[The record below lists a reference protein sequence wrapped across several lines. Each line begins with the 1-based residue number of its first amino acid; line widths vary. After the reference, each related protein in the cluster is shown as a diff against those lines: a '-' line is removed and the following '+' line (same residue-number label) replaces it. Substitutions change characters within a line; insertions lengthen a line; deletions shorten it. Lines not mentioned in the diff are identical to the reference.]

1 MKHER
6 TKATE
11 ISMKTKQIVWE
22 RDNQQCIFCKRW
34 VSVHFANAHFIK
46 RSQGGLGIP
55 ENVFTACAECHWQED
70 MGFHQESYREVAEN
84 YLRNYYGSSW
94 NIESLIY
101 KKGDA

>member
-1 MKHER
+1 MRVSSKR
-6 TKATE
+6 SKACQ

-22 RDNQQCIFCKRW
+22 RDNRQCIFCGRW

-55 ENVFTACAECHWQED
+55 ENVFTACTECHWKEDFGQE
-70 MGFHQESYREVAEN
+70 QLAYREVAEN

-94 NIESLIY
+94 NKERY
-101 KKGDA
+101 REEY